1 MSVDAVHIYLFITCS
16 FGGLHVLQAAHFS
29 ILVCACML
37 AWHLTQHTF
46 THKTHTHTHTHTRQV
61 VQAVKDSQGQ
71 TMTFVIQRAGAE
83 PDDLEVVKQ

>member
-1 MSVDAVHIYLFITCS
+1 MAPHITHI
-16 FGGLHVLQAAHFS
+16 H
-29 ILVCACML
+29 
-37 AWHLTQHTF
+37 TQNTRTLSLYH
-46 THKTHTHTHTHTRQV
+46 THTHTHTRTHTRQV